1 MAPPRIDPISRI
13 LSRIDYHEDCWI
25 YTGSKSGDGYGVITI
40 GRKNF
45 RVHRIMFEEY
55 VRALVD
61 KEIVCHTCDTP
72 LCCNPDHLFAGS
84 HSDNAVD
91 RENKGRAN
99 RPFGEKH
106 GNSKISNAQ
115 RIEIIARRKRGET
128 LKSIANDYGIAFQHV
143 AVVCKK
149 EKLYAAG
156 N

>member
-13 LSRIDYHEDCWI
+13 LSRIDYRGTCWI
-25 YTGSKSGDGYGVITI
+25 YTGSRSGDGYGVIGI
-40 GRKNF
+40 GKKSF
-45 RVHRIMFEEY
+45 RVHRVMFEEY
-55 VRALVD
+55 VRTLVD

-72 LCCNPDHLFAGS
+72 LCCNPEHLFAGS
-84 HSDNAVD
+84 HSDNAID

-115 RIEIIARRKRGET
+115 RNEIIARRKSGET
-128 LKSIANDYGIAFQHV
+128 LKSIASDYGIAFQHV
-143 AVVCKK
+143 ALVCKK